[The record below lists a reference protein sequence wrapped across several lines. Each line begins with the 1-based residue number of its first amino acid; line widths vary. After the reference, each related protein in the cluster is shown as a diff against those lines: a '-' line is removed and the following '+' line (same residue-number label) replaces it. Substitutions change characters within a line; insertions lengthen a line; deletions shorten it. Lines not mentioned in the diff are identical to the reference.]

1 MAHPDVS
8 YRLAAVDEELGIVL
22 FRLDF
27 GNTGSYGAGNALDL

>member
-27 GNTGSYGAGNALDL
+27 GNTGS